1 MVRIQILSDLHA
13 ELHPEAVPASDQ
25 VATGADIVV
34 MAGDTAKA
42 GAAVDVAC
50 DLLAAAPVL
59 AIVAG
64 NHEHY
69 GTGLEIHEGIA
80 VMRAAARHVSERE
93 GRDVLVLEND
103 ERVIE
108 VRGVPVRLLGCTLWT
123 DYALYGNPEL
133 HGPQAHVW
141 MADSR
146 MIRGAGPDKF
156 YEPPFVTWSELRDR
170 CRASTGFL
178 EQALEQPHDGPT
190 IVVTHH
196 LPSLRSVARHYEG
209 SMLNVGFASNLDHL
223 VKARAALWVHGHT
236 HAPAC
241 WRDTDGGT
249 LVACNPAGYMNRTK
263 RENPAF
269 DPRMVVTVT
278 REDGRWLA
286 ST

>member
-13 ELHPEAVPASDQ
+13 ELHPNAVPTPAQ
-25 VATGADIVV
+25 VTTGADIVV

-50 DLLAAAPVL
+50 GLLAAAPVL

-69 GTGLEIHEGIA
+69 GTGLEIHDGIA
-80 VMRAAARHVSERE
+80 MMRAAAQHVSKRE
-93 GRDVLVLEND
+93 HRDIAVLESD

-123 DYALYGNPEL
+123 DYALYGDPEL
-133 HGPQAHVW
+133 HGPLAHAR

-146 MIRGAGPDKF
+146 MIRGAGLNRC
-156 YEPPFVTWSELRDR
+156 YEPPFVTWSELRDH
-170 CRASTGFL
+170 CQASTAFL
-178 EQALEQPHDGPT
+178 KEALERPHDGPT

-196 LPSLRSVARHYEG
+196 LPSLRSVARQYES
-209 SMLNVGFASNLDHL
+209 SMLNAGFASNLDHL
-223 VKARAALWVHGHT
+223 VRAGAALWVHGHT
-236 HAPAC
+236 HTPVC
-241 WRDTDGGT
+241 WRDTDRGT
-249 LVACNPAGYMNRTK
+249 LVACNPAGYMNRTR

-269 DPRMVVTVT
+269 NPRMVLTVT